1 MIARLAAF
9 STSVRGRRIVI
20 AAWVLLALALA
31 PLQPR
36 LQDAASNENEAF
48 LADSAESTEVD
59 DLIDERFELGR
70 EVTALVVYSRPGAP
84 LTQDDYN
91 RIDTEMRAL
100 CEERAIP
107 DLKSVVTPTGVACGN
122 LDDSLAPETPASQIS
137 EDGSTALATVATT
150 DEDTAVVVED
160 VATLR
165 ERLPGPD
172 ADGLRS
178 YVTGEA
184 GFTADA
190 SEAYE
195 GIDRTLLAIT
205 LVLVLVLLLAT
216 YRSPLVA
223 VVPLV
228 TVALAYLI
236 AAGVVF
242 GLFKAGLFG
251 VTGQSTAILIVLMFG
266 AGTDY
271 CLLLVS
277 RYREELRAGGRR
289 EAAMARATAHSGR
302 AIVSAGAT
310 VIVAML
316 VLTLADFRATRDMGP
331 ALAAGIAVMVAAGL
345 TVLPALLST
354 LGPRAFHATR
364 DRPSGTGP
372 VWDRIAGLL
381 RARPG
386 AVTAVVLAVLGV
398 GALGTLDGRGTLD
411 FTEGFRDP
419 PESVLGTD
427 VVRDQ
432 FGPGR
437 AAPAQLVVDTRRL
450 AAVSQALDA
459 SDDVRTVTP
468 VSYSTDEQLTLVDLE
483 LAPDP
488 FSQAGADAI
497 PRLRDAA
504 RAAAGDGTALIGGLT
519 AETLDSA
526 EAQRADA
533 ALIAPL
539 TLVLVLLIV
548 IALVRAVVAPL
559 YLVGTVVLSYA
570 FALGASSL
578 VFTHLLGQ
586 PDSDPGLPLFAFIF
600 LVALGVDYNIFLIS
614 RIREELPGH
623 GTAAAVEAGLRR
635 TGGVITSAGLIL
647 AGTFAVLMT
656 LPVESLFQAG
666 FTIALGVLV
675 DTFLIRIFLVPGLAL
690 LLGDRNWWPGR
701 VPAASGDAGVPFADR
716 HAEVR

>member
-1 MIARLAAF
+1 
-9 STSVRGRRIVI
+9 
-20 AAWVLLALALA
+20 
-31 PLQPR
+31 
-36 LQDAASNENEAF
+36 
-48 LADSAESTEVD
+48 
-59 DLIDERFELGR
+59 
-70 EVTALVVYSRPGAP
+70 
-84 LTQDDYN
+84 
-91 RIDTEMRAL
+91 
-100 CEERAIP
+100 
-107 DLKSVVTPTGVACGN
+107 
-122 LDDSLAPETPASQIS
+122 
-137 EDGSTALATVATT
+137 
-150 DEDTAVVVED
+150 
-160 VATLR
+160 
-165 ERLPGPD
+165 
-172 ADGLRS
+172 
-178 YVTGEA
+178 
-184 GFTADA
+184 
-190 SEAYE
+190 
-195 GIDRTLLAIT
+195 
-205 LVLVLVLLLAT
+205 
-216 YRSPLVA
+216 
-223 VVPLV
+223 
-228 TVALAYLI
+228 
-236 AAGVVF
+236 
-242 GLFKAGLFG
+242 
-251 VTGQSTAILIVLMFG
+251 
-266 AGTDY
+266 
-271 CLLLVS
+271 
-277 RYREELRAGGRR
+277 
-289 EAAMARATAHSGR
+289 
-302 AIVSAGAT
+302 
-310 VIVAML
+310 ML

-345 TVLPALLST
+345 TLLPALLST
-354 LGPRAFHATR
+354 LGPRAFHATG

-386 AVTAVVLAVLGV
+386 AVTAVVLAVLAV

-437 AAPAQLVVDTRRL
+437 AAPAQLVVDTTRL
-450 AAVSQALDA
+450 PAVSQALDA

-504 RAAAGDGTALIGGLT
+504 RAAAGGGTALIGGLT

-614 RIREELPGH
+614 RIREELPGQAPRPRSGGPAADRRGH
-623 GTAAAVEAGLRR
+623 HERRADPGRHLRGADGAAGGEPLPGRLHDRPRRTRRHVPDPRLPRAGPRAAAGR
-635 TGGVITSAGLIL
+635 
-647 AGTFAVLMT
+647 
-656 LPVESLFQAG
+656 PQ
-666 FTIALGVLV
+666 LV
-675 DTFLIRIFLVPGLAL
+675 A
-690 LLGDRNWWPGR
+690 GR
-701 VPAASGDAGVPFADR
+701 VPAAQPTPLCLLRTARRSPLTVAVPLDSFWLVGGGTR
-716 HAEVR
+716 CRRVVRR